1 MNSRIIGLLIRPLL
15 LLLLLVN
22 NISTFNLDVANYI
35 SHEGQDDSMFGFSV
49 ALHQEQRSWVI
60 IGAPKADT
68 SQFQHGVYK
77 AGAVYRCD
85 ISDDNRCQII
95 HFDSNGNNFNER
107 NEQIDTKSYQ
117 WFGATV
123 SSTGINGPLVA
134 CAPRYVYHQHQPKK
148 VERNEPVGTCF
159 IAKDNFREFKEF
171 SPCRTMYWGYHR
183 QGSCQ
188 AGLSAAISKDG
199 ERLFVGAPGSWYWQG
214 QIYSINTDAEYPFKP
229 PRYGQFGDG
238 GQMYSYSLNNP
249 KDRVY
254 STKESSSK
262 EDDSY
267 LGYSSV
273 SGDFMGEGLQGV
285 AVGMPRG
292 GQLLG
297 KVLIFSWNLTNQVN
311 ITGEQ
316 IGAYFGYSLCTVD
329 VDGDGLQDLIIGA
342 PMYTE
347 KDNKED
353 KYETGIVYI
362 VYQSRIDNFKN
373 LETREGKTSK
383 GRFGLALTSLGD
395 INLDGYGDFA
405 VGAPYDGPNGR
416 GVVYIYHGSANG
428 PLKKASQ
435 VISAED
441 VAGTPRPL
449 KTFGFALAGGI
460 DLDGNQYPDL
470 VVGAYESSSAIVFKS
485 RTVAVMEASSIFE
498 SENKLISLE
507 NKNCTLYGRDKKQ
520 VACTTITSCLKYNGR
535 NVPPSI
541 DIEISWV
548 LDSKKTKT
556 PRMFFVNDESKS
568 GRNATMRLYRGK
580 SECRSDNVYI
590 ADGIR
595 DKLTP
600 LEVEMKYNIRK
611 STTSYTSS
619 DHSRRARA
627 VLDTVLDENRGTVQ
641 RDSINI
647 MKNCGK
653 DNICIPDLR
662 LDVKTN
668 DKYILGG
675 NESLTVDVLVSNYG
689 EDAFESTFYM
699 TVPQG
704 LDFKSTKKLGE
715 SRDTSFICTAPNEKS
730 NYTLRCDIGN
740 PLPAKKSVNFKVI
753 LEPSKKAGL
762 SPYYEFYMEANS
774 TNEEAEGGQSDNVYR
789 KQVSISVES
798 DLSISGRSQPDV
810 LHYNVSQYREFGNS
824 SNEADIG
831 PHFVHIYDIRN
842 NGTSTIEEIELFINW
857 PAMTLDKEPLM
868 YLLSQPE
875 ISGNVYCEPT
885 QFVNQENLQIDHLLE
900 RKSFLDKNRA
910 PIRSGEGRYSSGAW
924 QSKNRYNTQGQATNE
939 EKQILD
945 KSDSEEVSTG
955 DASQVHANRQKHK
968 GKWQHN
974 QGTWTGS
981 TSNKNRDGSIT
992 GVTSH
997 TANTDRTATGGGS
1010 GYESSY
1016 FENKTY
1022 SIRNKT
1028 GSGSF
1033 SFDNAGSSGSLAG
1046 NQGGSTIV
1054 VDKRGNTGSNFDS
1067 HISGSNVHGG
1077 AGSKVHEYEY
1087 HEQWNST
1094 SVNGGPQITHVSKK
1108 NQTFV
1113 RGEGGRVVLSETS
1126 TETVITGGIGHSSWQ
1141 SGGLSQSDIQGSSQS
1156 DSRFGSSHSVSK
1168 TQEEQAYEMERQ
1180 AYYEEQKRIQEE
1192 QRRQQVEERR
1202 RLEEQRRVTEL
1213 NRKEMED
1220 KLRIEDEIRYEEERR
1235 QYEEEQSR
1243 RDAEKRRRLEE
1254 ERRRSQSNTQSST
1267 SYEASQT
1274 SHTGNRQGSGN
1285 RSQSSHT
1292 SSSTTGGSS
1301 SFRSGNTDVNFDE
1314 NVHQDI
1320 SSLAAR
1326 THAQNSQSQ
1335 QSSSGAHSGRRRM
1348 MSQQDGEPP
1357 RPDLIYGATTFEKA
1371 AQGGQGLQTIGVDLG
1386 ISGGRNNVDEELR
1399 QSGSSG
1405 GFSAGSRSGQ
1415 SANSGSGFSTSS
1427 RSGQSASS
1435 GGGHAASSGSGFSAS
1450 SGGGQQHHSS
1460 SSSTRYSSGT
1470 RAGSTSGFSQ
1480 SSQVYS
1486 DDDDEYEDEEDIED
1500 DNNNDRSQGNSFS
1513 THSKSSYSFQSS
1525 DPNSPQFKHYRRTRD
1540 ISNVDNNGL
1549 CGSAHCVNVRCVV
1562 GPLEKNTGAEIALRM
1577 RLVAHTLNKLGSEQD
1592 IKLSTMAMGKITK
1605 LPYVGSPANETLKTH
1620 EVFVTAIPDPVPKP
1634 DVIPL
1639 WIFVLAACAGALILL
1654 LLVYLLYKCGF
1665 FKRNRPTGSPHERQ
1679 PLNRNGNYHGDEHL

>member
-35 SHEGQDDSMFGFSV
+35 SHEGQDGSMFGFSV

-68 SQFQHGVYK
+68 SKFQPGVYN

-95 HFDSNGNNFNER
+95 HFDSNGNNYNER
-107 NEQIDTKSYQ
+107 NEQIDTKSNQ
-117 WFGATV
+117 WFGASV

-214 QIYSINTDAEYPFKP
+214 Q
-229 PRYGQFGDG
+229 
-238 GQMYSYSLNNP
+238 MYSYSLNNP
-249 KDRVY
+249 KDKVY

-267 LGYSSV
+267 LGYSSAT
-273 SGDFMGEGLQGV
+273 GDFMGEGLQGV

-292 GQLLG
+292 AGLLG

-316 IGAYFGYSLCTVD
+316 IGAYFGYSICTVD

-347 KDNKED
+347 PNKDN

-362 VYQSRIDNFKN
+362 VYQSKVDNFKN
-373 LETREGKTSK
+373 LETREGKASK
-383 GRFGLALTSLGD
+383 GRFGLALASLGD

-405 VGAPYDGPNGR
+405 VGAPYDGPNER

-428 PLKKASQ
+428 PLKKPSQ
-435 VISAED
+435 VIASED
-441 VAGTPRPL
+441 VTGTPRPL
-449 KTFGFALAGGI
+449 TTFGFSLAGGI

-485 RTVAVMEASSIFE
+485 RTVAVMDASAVFE
-498 SENKLISLE
+498 SENKLISLD
-507 NKNCTLYGRDKKQ
+507 NKNCTLSGRDKKQ
-520 VACTTITSCLKYNGR
+520 VACTTITSCLSFNGK
-535 NVPPSI
+535 NVPSVI

-556 PRMFFVNDESKS
+556 PRMFFVNRESQ
-568 GRNATMRLYRGK
+568 NIQNTTMRLYRGK

-611 STTSYTSS
+611 STTSYASS
-619 DHSRRARA
+619 EHNRRARA
-627 VLDTVLDENRGTVQ
+627 VLETVLDENRGTVQ

-675 NESLTVDVLVSNYG
+675 NESLTVDVLVSNFG
-689 EDAFESTFYM
+689 EDAFESTFFM

-715 SRDTSFICTAPNEKS
+715 SRDTSFICTAPS
-730 NYTLRCDIGN
+730 AMTNYTLRCDIGN

-753 LEPSKKAGL
+753 LEPSRKAGL

-798 DLSISGRSQPDV
+798 DLSITGRSQPDV
-810 LHYNVSQYREFGNS
+810 LHYNVSQYREFSNS

-885 QFVNQENLQIDHLLE
+885 QFVNQENLQIDYSLE
-900 RKSFLDKNRA
+900 KKSFLDKNRA
-910 PIRSGEGRYSSGAW
+910 PIRSGEGRFTSGAW
-924 QSKNRYNTQGQATNE
+924 GSKNRYNTQGQASFE

-945 KSDSEEVSTG
+945 KSDSQEVSAG
-955 DASQVHANRQKHK
+955 DASLVHENRQKHK
-968 GKWQHN
+968 GKWQVT
-974 QGTWTGS
+974 QGGS
-981 TSNKNRDGSIT
+981 TSNKNREGFGT

-997 TANTDRTATGGGS
+997 TAHTDRTVTGGGS
-1010 GYESSY
+1010 SGGYESSY

-1022 SIRNKT
+1022 SSRNQGASGSGS

-1033 SFDNAGSSGSLAG
+1033 AFEKSGSSGSSSSAG

-1054 VDKRGNTGSNFDS
+1054 VDKRGNSGSDLNSF
-1067 HISGSNVHGG
+1067 ISGSNAHGG
-1077 AGSKVHEYEY
+1077 AGNNVREYEY
-1087 HEQWNST
+1087 HEQWNSS

-1126 TETVITGGIGHSSWQ
+1126 TETIITGGIGHSSWQ
-1141 SGGLSQSDIQGSSQS
+1141 SGGSSQSDMQGSSHI
-1156 DSRFGSSHSVSK
+1156 DSRFGSSHSTAQ
-1168 TQEEQAYEMERQ
+1168 TQEQQEYERKRVE
-1180 AYYEEQKRIQEE
+1180 YYEQQKKIQEE
-1192 QRRQQVEERR
+1192 QRRIQIEERR
-1202 RLEEQRRVTEL
+1202 RLDEQRRAEERKRLEL
-1213 NRKEMED
+1213 HEQRRLD
-1220 KLRIEDEIRYEEERR
+1220 DERRYEEERR
-1235 QYEEEQSR
+1235 QYEEQQ
-1243 RDAEKRRRLEE
+1243 KRRVDEQRRKLEE
-1254 ERRRSQSNTQSST
+1254 ERLRSTSNTQSS

-1274 SHTGNRQGSGN
+1274 RNSGNRQAGGN
-1285 RSQSSHT
+1285 RSQSSHSSHT
-1292 SSSTTGGSS
+1292 SSSSSTGSS
-1301 SFRSGNTDVNFDE
+1301 SYGSGNVDINLDE

-1326 THAQNSQSQ
+1326 THAQNAQSQSES
-1335 QSSSGAHSGRRRM
+1335 SSSGAHSGRRRM

-1357 RPDLIYGATTFEKA
+1357 RPDLVHGVTTFEKA
-1371 AQGGQGLQTIGVDLG
+1371 AQGGRGLQTVGVDLG
-1386 ISGGRNNVDEELR
+1386 ILGGRNNVDDEIRR

-1405 GFSAGSRSGQ
+1405 R
-1415 SANSGSGFSTSS
+1415 FSTSS
-1427 RSGQSASS
+1427 GNRQSTSGSTGAGSASRGGQSSS
-1435 GGGHAASSGSGFSAS
+1435 SNSNTQFSSGSTSKYLGS
-1450 SGGGQQHHSS
+1450 SLYNQIKYQD
-1460 SSSTRYSSGT
+1460 YS
-1470 RAGSTSGFSQ
+1470 
-1480 SSQVYS
+1480 
-1486 DDDDEYEDEEDIED
+1486 YEDDQYGEEEELENDNID
-1500 DNNNDRSQGNSFS
+1500 DKTQGNSYS
-1513 THSKSSYSFQSS
+1513 TQHKSSYTYKSS
-1525 DPNSPQFKHYRRTRD
+1525 DANPQFKLYRTTRD
-1540 ISNVDNNGL
+1540 INNVNSNGL
-1549 CGSAHCVNVRCVV
+1549 CESAHCVNVRCVV

-1592 IKLSTMAMGKITK
+1592 IKLSTMAIGKITK
-1605 LPYVGSPANETLKTH
+1605 LPYVGAPANETLKSH

-1654 LLVYLLYKCGF
+1654 LLIYLLYKCGF

>member
-22 NISTFNLDVANYI
+22 NINTFNLDVANYI
-35 SHEGQDDSMFGFSV
+35 SHEGQDGSMFGFSV

-68 SQFQHGVYK
+68 SKFQHGVYN

-95 HFDSNGNNFNER
+95 HFDSNGNNYNER
-107 NEQIDTKSYQ
+107 NEQIDTKSNQ

-214 QIYSINTDAEYPFKP
+214 Q
-229 PRYGQFGDG
+229 
-238 GQMYSYSLNNP
+238 MYSYSLNNP
-249 KDRVY
+249 KDKVY

-267 LGYSSV
+267 LGYSSAT
-273 SGDFMGEGLQGV
+273 GDFIGEGLQGV

-292 GQLLG
+292 AGLLG
-297 KVLIFSWNLTNQVN
+297 KVLVFSWNLTNQVN

-347 KDNKED
+347 PNKDN

-362 VYQSRIDNFKN
+362 VYQSKMDNFKN
-373 LETREGKTSK
+373 LETREGKASK
-383 GRFGLALTSLGD
+383 GRFGLALASLGD

-428 PLKKASQ
+428 PLKKPSQ
-435 VISAED
+435 VISSED

-449 KTFGFALAGGI
+449 TTFGFSLAGGI

-485 RTVAVMEASSIFE
+485 RTVAVVEASSIFE
-498 SENKLISLE
+498 SENKLISLD
-507 NKNCTLYGRDKKQ
+507 NKNCTLSGRDKRQ
-520 VACTTITSCLKYNGR
+520 VACTAITSCLSFNGK
-535 NVPPSI
+535 NVPAII

-556 PRMFFVNDESKS
+556 PRMFFVNEETKNI
-568 GRNATMRLYRGK
+568 RNSTMRLYRGK

-600 LEVEMKYNIRK
+600 LEVEMKYNIRT
-611 STTSYTSS
+611 SSTSYASS
-619 DHSRRARA
+619 EHNRRARA
-627 VLDTVLDENRGTVQ
+627 VLETVLDENRGTVQ

-675 NESLTVDVLVSNYG
+675 NESLTVDILISNHG
-689 EDAFESTFYM
+689 EDAFESTFFM

-715 SRDTSFICTAPNEKS
+715 SRDTSFICTAPS
-730 NYTLRCDIGN
+730 AMTNYTLRCDIGN

-753 LEPSKKAGL
+753 LEPSRKAGL

-774 TNEEAEGGQSDNVYR
+774 TNEEAEGGHSDNVYK
-789 KQVSISVES
+789 KQVAISVES
-798 DLSISGRSQPDV
+798 DLSITGRSQPDV
-810 LHYNVSQYREFGNS
+810 LHYNVSQYREFENS

-885 QFVNQENLQIDHLLE
+885 QFVNQENLQTDVSLE

-910 PIRSGEGRYSSGAW
+910 PIRSGEGRFSSGAW
-924 QSKNRYNTQGQATNE
+924 QNKNRYNTQGQATNE

-945 KSDSEEVSTG
+945 KSDSQEVSAG
-955 DASQVHANRQKHK
+955 DASLVHEKRQKHK
-968 GKWQHN
+968 GKWQQT
-974 QGTWTGS
+974 QGSWTGGS
-981 TSNKNRDGSIT
+981 TSNKNREGSST
-992 GVTSH
+992 GITSH
-997 TANTDRTATGGGS
+997 TAHTDRTVSGGGS

-1022 SIRNKT
+1022 SSRNKAGSGSGL

-1033 SFDNAGSSGSLAG
+1033 SFDSSGGSGSAAG
-1046 NQGGSTIV
+1046 NQGGSSIA
-1054 VDKRGNTGSNFDS
+1054 VDKRGNSGSSFDS
-1067 HISGSNVHGG
+1067 HTSGSNVHGG
-1077 AGSKVHEYEY
+1077 SGSNVREYEY

-1094 SVNGGPQITHVSKK
+1094 SVDGGPQITHVSKK

-1141 SGGLSQSDIQGSSQS
+1141 SGGSSHTDIQGSSHV
-1156 DSRFGSSHSVSK
+1156 DNRFGSSHLISQ
-1168 TQEEQAYEMERQ
+1168 TQEEQEYERKRLEYLEQ
-1180 AYYEEQKRIQEE
+1180 QKRIQDE
-1192 QRRQQVEERR
+1192 QRRLQLEERR
-1202 RLEEQRRVTEL
+1202 RLDEQRRADERKRVEL
-1213 NRKEMED
+1213 NEKRRLD
-1220 KLRIEDEIRYEEERR
+1220 DERRYEEERR
-1235 QYEEEQSR
+1235 QYEEEQR
-1243 RDAEKRRRLEE
+1243 RRVDEQRRRLEE
-1254 ERRRSQSNTQSST
+1254 ERLRSQSNTQTSS

-1274 SHTGNRQGSGN
+1274 RSSGNRQGGGN
-1285 RSQSSHT
+1285 RSQSSHSSHT
-1292 SSSTTGGSS
+1292 SSSSSGGSS
-1301 SFRSGNTDVNFDE
+1301 SFGTGNIDVNFDE

-1326 THAQNSQSQ
+1326 THAQNTQT
-1335 QSSSGAHSGRRRM
+1335 QSSSQSGSHSGRRRM

-1357 RPDLIYGATTFEKA
+1357 RPDLVHGVTTFEKA
-1371 AQGGQGLQTIGVDLG
+1371 AQGGHGLQTVGVDLG
-1386 ISGGRNNVDEELR
+1386 ILGGRNNVDEEMRR

-1405 GFSAGSRSGQ
+1405 GFSASSG
-1415 SANSGSGFSTSS
+1415 
-1427 RSGQSASS
+1427 SGQSASS
-1435 GGGHAASSGSGFSAS
+1435 RSGQTTSSGSGIIASSGSG
-1450 SGGGQQHHSS
+1450 QQHSS
-1460 SSSTRYSSGT
+1460 SSNTRYSSGT

-1480 SSQVYS
+1480 SSQVYT
-1486 DDDDEYEDEEDIED
+1486 DDDDEYEDEEEIED
-1500 DNNNDRSQGNSFS
+1500 DNNNDRSQGNSYS
-1513 THSKSSYSFQSS
+1513 THSKSSYSFQTS

-1540 ISNVDNNGL
+1540 ISNDNSNGL

-1592 IKLSTMAMGKITK
+1592 IKLSTMAIGKITK
-1605 LPYVGSPANETLKTH
+1605 LPYVGTPANETLKTH

-1654 LLVYLLYKCGF
+1654 LLIYLLYKCGF
-1665 FKRNRPTGSPHERQ
+1665 FKRNRPTGAAHERQ